1 MAHGDAREGKWRG
14 NWRMDWVVSTLHT
27 TSEHGVSSITTA
39 DVHTSAGSSRLN
51 WRLSRFKWTRPFRQ
65 KTKSVFCA
73 CAITFQLAPT
83 SHAVA
88 TETRLSPV
96 AYQIGVTVGG
106 ITIFCLIVYCLL
118 PTNET
123 LDTVH
128 PVSNLLIRQ
137 RVQCGVYLHSLGCY
151 AVVMNGRMSQLSAPN
166 TFAIELLCI
175 HSFDG
180 PATTHT
186 NQPLTLTL

>member
-1 MAHGDAREGKWRG
+1 MGFNSGLKGLNALVRFAERR
-14 NWRMDWVVSTLHT
+14 NLVS
-27 TSEHGVSSITTA
+27 
-39 DVHTSAGSSRLN
+39 
-51 WRLSRFKWTRPFRQ
+51 
-65 KTKSVFCA
+65 CA
-73 CAITFQLAPT
+73 CAITFQLAST

-88 TETRLSPV
+88 TETQLSPV

-106 ITIFCLIVYCLL
+106 VAIFCLIVYCLL

-137 RVQCGVYLHSLGCY
+137 RVQCGVYLHSLRCY
-151 AVVMNGRMSQLSAPN
+151 AIVMNGRVSQLSARN

-175 HSFDG
+175 HSFDQPASHQAHE
-180 PATTHT
+180 PATQV
-186 NQPLTLTL
+186 NEVLPLITCAHSNNYTSTLFGLASFNPLHLLD